1 MTLDVKAQLS
11 HALSLHQAGNLAEA
25 EKLYLEILAESPND
39 GNTLNF
45 LGFLNVQTNRFSE
58 AVSYLKKAVELYPNF
73 FEAWFNLGLAYK
85 GMDDLKNAIFA
96 YKKAIEIEPENVTA
110 NFNLAN
116 AYECINETEKAIEHY
131 EQAYKYNKDET
142 DINMPYFLSICYIK
156 AKNFEKGLPLHEYRH
171 SKAFAIECQRVLHKD
186 MEIKPLWDGT
196 PMPDKTIFVYYEAA
210 LGDTLQYVRYLACL
224 RGMFKKVLFKPQL
237 AFVDFFKENNFG
249 AEIIESRTLPED
261 VKFDVHIPLLSI
273 PNVLQHFSEQDI
285 PLSERYLKANPEKVN
300 DFKEKYFD
308 NGKLKIGFKWMGN
321 TVYDMERVINIE
333 SFYKLF
339 ELPNTQFYSLQ
350 KGEGTEEFKKI
361 PKIYNVIDL
370 SEEFNDFGDTA
381 AAVENLDLV
390 ICNDTSVAHLAAAMG
405 KPTWILLP
413 FVQNWRWHTDIS
425 YSPWYK
431 SAKLFKQTEPSNWEE
446 VFEQVLKELQIVGC
460 VR

>member
-1 MTLDVKAQLS
+1 MTSDVKAKLNR
-11 HALSLHQAGNLAEA
+11 AFELHQAGSLAEA
-25 EKLYLEILAESPND
+25 EKLYLEIITESPNE
-39 GNTLNF
+39 GNVLNL

-58 AVSYLKKAVELYPNF
+58 AGSYLKKAVELYPNF

-85 GMDDLKNAIFA
+85 GMGDFENTVFA
-96 YKKAIEIEPENVTA
+96 YKKALELEPENVTA

-116 AYECINETEKAIEHY
+116 AYECKNETGNAIEYY
-131 EQAYKYNKDET
+131 EHAYKYNKDEADVT
-142 DINMPYFLSICYIK
+142 IPYFLSICYIK
-156 AKNFEKGLPLHEYRH
+156 AKNFEKGLPLHECRH
-171 SKAFAIECQRVLHKD
+171 SKAFAIECQRVIHKD
-186 MEIKPLWDGT
+186 MDIKPLWDGT

-210 LGDTLQYVRYLACL
+210 LGDTLMYVRYLDCL
-224 RGMFKKVLFKPQL
+224 KDMFKKVFFKPQL
-237 AFVDFFKENNFG
+237 AFIDFFKENNFG
-249 AEIIESRTLPED
+249 AEILESRTLPED
-261 VKFDVHIPLLSI
+261 VVFDVHIPLMSI
-273 PNVLQHFSEQDI
+273 PHVLGHFSEEI
-285 PLSERYLKANPEKVN
+285 PLSEGYLKANSDKTKA
-300 DFKEKYFD
+300 FKEKYFNND
-308 NGKLKIGFKWMGN
+308 KLKIGFKWMGN
-321 TVYDMERVINIE
+321 TIYDMTRVINIE

-350 KGEGTEEFKKI
+350 KGEGIEEFEKI
-361 PKIYNVIDL
+361 PKKYNVIDL

-431 SAKLFKQTEPSNWEE
+431 SVKLFKQTEPDNWDE
-446 VFEQVLKELQIVGC
+446 VFEQVYKKLTE
-460 VR
+460 

>member
-1 MTLDVKAQLS
+1 MTLDVKTQLN
-11 HALSLHQAGNLAEA
+11 HALMFHQAGNLNEA
-25 EKLYLEILAESPND
+25 EKLYMQVLAQTPND
-39 GNTLNF
+39 GNALNL
-45 LGFLNVQTNRFSE
+45 LGFLKVQNNQFSE
-58 AVSYLKKAVELYPNF
+58 AILYLKKAVELYPNF

-85 GMDDLKNAIFA
+85 GMDDFDNAIFA
-96 YKKAIEIEPENVTA
+96 YKKALELEPENVTA

-116 AYECINETEKAIEHY
+116 VYECKNETENAIVYYEH
-131 EQAYKYNKDET
+131 AYKYNKDET
-142 DINMPYFLSICYIK
+142 DINIPYFLAICYIK

-171 SKAFAIECQRVLHKD
+171 SKAFAVESQMTLHKD
-186 MEIKPLWDGT
+186 METKPFWDGT

-210 LGDTLQYVRYLACL
+210 LGDTLQYVRYLDCL
-224 RGMFKKVLFKPQL
+224 KAMFKKVLFKPQL

-249 AEIIESRTLPED
+249 AEIIDGKTLPEK
-261 VKFDVHIPLLSI
+261 VVFDVHIPLISI
-273 PNVLQHFSEQDI
+273 PYVLKHFSEDI
-285 PLSERYLKANPEKVN
+285 PLSEGYLKSNPEKTKA
-300 DFKEKYFD
+300 FKEKYFNND
-308 NGKLKIGFKWMGN
+308 KLKIGFKWMGN
-321 TVYDMERVINIE
+321 TVYDMTRVINIE

-350 KGEGTEEFKKI
+350 KGDGIEEFAKI
-361 PKIYNVIDL
+361 PKKYNVIDL

-381 AAVENLDLV
+381 TAVENLDLV

-431 SAKLFKQTEPSNWEE
+431 SVKLFKQTKLDNWDD
-446 VFEQVLKELQIVGC
+446 VFEQVYKQLNIIQNKNQ
-460 VR
+460 

>member
-1 MTLDVKAQLS
+1 MTLDTKTLLN
-11 HALSLHQAGNLAEA
+11 HALLFHQARNLSEA
-25 EKLYLEILAESPND
+25 EKLYMQVLAQTPNE
-39 GNTLNF
+39 GNALNL
-45 LGFLNVQTNRFSE
+45 LGFLKVQNNQFSE
-58 AVSYLKKAVELYPNF
+58 AVSHLKKAVELYPNF

-85 GMDDLKNAIFA
+85 GMDDFDNAIFA
-96 YKKAIEIEPENVTA
+96 YKKALELEPENVTA

-116 AYECINETEKAIEHY
+116 VYECKNETENAIVYYEH
-131 EQAYKYNKDET
+131 AYKYNKDET
-142 DINMPYFLSICYIK
+142 DTNIPYFLAICYIK

-171 SKAFAIECQRVLHKD
+171 SKEFAVECQKVLYKD
-186 MEIKPLWDGT
+186 METKPFWDGT

-210 LGDTLQYVRYLACL
+210 LGDTLMYVRYLDCIKD
-224 RGMFKKVLFKPQL
+224 MFKKVLFKPQL

-249 AEIIESRTLPED
+249 AEIIDGKTMPED
-261 VKFDVHIPLLSI
+261 VKFDVHIPLISI
-273 PNVLQHFSEQDI
+273 PFVLRHFSEEI
-285 PLSERYLKANPEKVN
+285 PLSEGYLKANHDKTKAL
-300 DFKEKYFD
+300 KEKHF
-308 NGKLKIGFKWMGN
+308 NNNKFKIGFKWMGN
-321 TVYDMERVINIE
+321 TVYDTTRVINIE

-350 KGEGTEEFKKI
+350 KGEGIEEFQKI
-361 PKIYNVIDL
+361 PKEYNVIDL

-431 SAKLFKQTEPSNWEE
+431 SVKLFKQSEPNNWDD
-446 VFEQVLKELQIVGC
+446 VFEQVYKKLNKL
-460 VR
+460 